1 MIDRRQFIKG
11 SSVAALGAL
20 TVGCDS
26 SQGTTKLPSVSGQSK
41 KLLVNNFAHPKPAT
55 IDRLPLEWHKDR
67 VRVLQEKLGEKGLD
81 GILITDR
88 WNLIYYT
95 GLFHSTTERP
105 FACFI
110 PTLDSSSKCNSV

>member
-67 VRVLQEKLGEKGLD
+67 VRVLQE
-81 GILITDR
+81 DR
-88 WNLIYYT
+88 
-95 GLFHSTTERP
+95 
-105 FACFI
+105 
-110 PTLDSSSKCNSV
+110 KSVV